1 MPNSSDNSQRLE
13 TLLDQ
18 HGLDEETVLF
28 RATLPEFLDE
38 TADADTCFISANA
51 DPSEAVIDEYAGG
64 HTALAAEMGPGLA
77 FTAERDNQWA
87 EDGRVTVALR
97 VGDALEQ
104 GGLIFPVQSVIT
116 ETVWYFTLPA
126 GRVPVARV

>member
-1 MPNSSDNSQRLE
+1 MPNSSDNSEQLK

-18 HGLDEETVLF
+18 SGLDEDSVLF
-28 RATLPEFLDE
+28 RATLPDFLDE
-38 TADADTCFISANA
+38 TDDADTCFISANA

-77 FTAERDNQWA
+77 FTVERDNQWA

-97 VGDALEQ
+97 LGTALQQ
-104 GGLIFPVQSVIT
+104 GGLIYPVQSVIT
-116 ETVWYFTLPA
+116 EAVWYITLPA
-126 GRVPVARV
+126 GRVQVARV